1 MSSSRKSELERMQAE
16 LTARLERY
24 HAHQHRQD
32 GALDPDFS
40 EQAVERQND
49 EVVDGL
55 EAESEQALQQV
66 KHALIRLDKGVG
78 DLCEQCGEPINPE
91 RLRVRPQSTLCI
103 KCSDQ

>member
-1 MSSSRKSELERMQAE
+1 MSSSRRLELETMQAE
-16 LTARLERY
+16 LIKRLDRY

-55 EAESEQALQQV
+55 EAESEQELQQV
-66 KHALIRLDKGVG
+66 KRALTRLEQGLG
-78 DLCEQCGEPINPE
+78 DLCERCGELINPE
-91 RLRVRPQSTLCI
+91 RLRVRPHSTVCM

>member
-1 MSSSRKSELERMQAE
+1 MSSRRSELESMRAE
-16 LTARLERY
+16 LTKRLERY

-55 EAESEQALQQV
+55 EAESEHELQQV
-66 KHALIRLDKGVG
+66 KHALARLEQGVG
-78 DLCEQCGEPINPE
+78 DLCERCGEPINPE
-91 RLRVRPQSTLCI
+91 RLRVQPQSTICMT
-103 KCSDQ
+103 CSDA